1 MTLLSVVKRT
11 LVFCHMQWQ
20 KCHLNYLLYSE
31 AHRRQGMG
39 GQVLALTENSNGNKN
54 IISCL
59 FVLSALEN
67 LEKKKKKNDGL
78 TVLNFHFS
86 KETKSFSVCSSK
98 VTIVSLVV
106 SQDFWK
112 QIPKSN
118 P

>member
-67 LEKKKKKNDGL
+67 LEKKKKKRWAHG
-78 TVLNFHFS
+78 VKFPF
-86 KETKSFSVCSSK
+86 
-98 VTIVSLVV
+98 
-106 SQDFWK
+106 
-112 QIPKSN
+112 
-118 P
+118 